1 MSEVFSK
8 HPLTTNEIRAN
19 CEDIKV
25 LGPRDLKQLVWWRD
39 KLREFLDDVGSDGE
53 QPEDVVEVDTTD
65 EQIKRLQ
72 KEEAA
77 EVKRCV
83 FKCKTKIVT
92 GHTKRALS
100 VHKSSFSYRPKC
112 VKLNKRANL
121 RFFHRCEL

>member
-25 LGPRDLKQLVWWRD
+25 LGPRDLKQLVRWRD
-39 KLREFLDDVGSDGE
+39 KLRQFLDDVGSDGE

-65 EQIKRLQ
+65 EQIERLQ

-83 FKCKTKIVT
+83 FKRKTKLI
-92 GHTKRALS
+92 
-100 VHKSSFSYRPKC
+100 
-112 VKLNKRANL
+112 
-121 RFFHRCEL
+121 